1 MKMDELKDLK
11 DLDKLFPTDPFEIY
25 CYGEDYEKKKKKGKK
40 DSGLSFKESLHELSK
55 KELRK
60 KAEEMGVDMR
70 FVDTDSKKALRGAI
84 MDARKAS
91 KKVKH
96 MDLHVSDGQRVTAAS
111 TDSDKKAL
119 KLAVTPEED
128 AVIGE
133 KPKFYF
139 DMDTH
144 DFIIHDADD
153 AEDDVMLDAIRAL
166 GAIRREKRP
175 DDGFGELML
184 RMDNHIKHGIAL
196 EDALDPAT
204 NPNVIEVDDYKVVDD
219 DVKALPEGKSSSKKR
234 K

>member
-40 DSGLSFKESLHELSK
+40 DSGLSIKESLHELSK

-96 MDLHVSDGQRVTAAS
+96 QHADDQRVALIEPNDETK
-111 TDSDKKAL
+111 DL
-119 KLAVTPEED
+119 KLAATSEKE
-128 AVIGE
+128 AVIGQ

-219 DVKALPEGKSSSKKR
+219 DGKALPEGKFSSKKR

>member
-60 KAEEMGVDMR
+60 KAEEIGVDMR

-96 MDLHVSDGQRVTAAS
+96 KHADDQQVAVVELKDETK
-111 TDSDKKAL
+111 DL
-119 KLAVTPEED
+119 KLAATSEKE
-128 AVIGE
+128 AVIGQ

-196 EDALDPAT
+196 EDALDPTT